1 MSRNDA
7 KFSTIKVTQNII
19 LPKGSNK
26 LLDEETGM
34 LNPEIIPNSSGKQL
48 GHVEQQLGH
57 VEQQLGLVE
66 QQLGLV
72 EQQLGELKQQNMDTA
87 FKLQTELA
95 QLKTQLAIEQK
106 TLGNLTAVTNS
117 DLTTLLKSMLSRM
130 SKLENQSK

>member
-48 GHVEQQLGH
+48 G
-57 VEQQLGLVE
+57 LVE
-66 QQLGLV
+66 QQLGLM
-72 EQQLGELKQQNMDTA
+72 EKQLSELKQQNTDMA

>member
-48 GHVEQQLGH
+48 GL

-66 QQLGLV
+66 QQLGLMK
-72 EQQLGELKQQNMDTA
+72 QQLGELKQLNTDTA
-87 FKLQTELA
+87 SKLQTELA

-130 SKLENQSK
+130 SKLENQSLK